1 MRINPQRSKEMRRK
15 TPRWKNG
22 ICLLFA
28 VTLLAT
34 AAPTSVQA
42 EQEYWPEGPSI
53 DTPSAIV
60 MEMNSGTILYEKAA
74 EESHYPASI
83 TKIMTTMLA
92 LEHCELSEIVTFS
105 KDAVYK
111 TPSDSS
117 HIARDVGEQM
127 TMEQCLYAV
136 MLESANECAYAVAE
150 HVGQKL
156 GGDYQT
162 FIDLM
167 NQKAQELGCTN
178 THFNNSN
185 GLHDNE
191 HWTCARDMA
200 LIASAAYE
208 NETFRI
214 ITGTKKYQIP
224 PTNKHDVIT
233 YLVNHQKLL
242 HRYKDS
248 NEVYEYCTGGKT
260 GYTNKAKNTLVT
272 YAEKDGLSLV
282 CVVMYT
288 TSSAQWDESRE
299 LLEYCF
305 QNFKAFTIA
314 EHENAVLSNDV
325 NKGVMNSYGSYVSL
339 DSSAYVVLPAMA
351 AFSDAECKQ
360 VDVEGSGTTIAQ
372 LQYTYAGRH
381 VGSVD
386 IVASGVKVED
396 SYFDSEKEDM
406 TEEDKKVVKV
416 EPLVIVGCV
425 AAVVIVLA
433 IIILCKRF
441 YDNYYVI
448 LHNMEVKRQRKERFR
463 PISKK
468 KRRWRKS
475 DRMFR

>member
-1 MRINPQRSKEMRRK
+1 MRNK
-15 TPRWKNG
+15 TPRWKKSV
-22 ICLLFA
+22 CLMFVA
-28 VTLLAT
+28 TLLAT
-34 AAPTSVQA
+34 AAPMSVQA

-53 DTPSAIV
+53 ETPSAVV
-60 MEMNSGTILYEKAA
+60 MEMNSGTVLYEKNGT
-74 EESHYPASI
+74 ESNYPASI
-83 TKIMTTMLA
+83 TKILTTLLA
-92 LEHCELSEIVTFS
+92 LENCELSEIVTFS

-167 NQKAQELGCTN
+167 NQKAKELGCVN
-178 THFNNSN
+178 THFSNSN
-185 GLHDNE
+185 GLHDDE
-191 HWTCARDMA
+191 HWTCASDMA
-200 LIASAAYE
+200 IIASAAYQ

-224 PTNKHDVIT
+224 PTNKHDVVT

-260 GYTNKAKNTLVT
+260 GYTNKARNTLVT
-272 YAEKDGLSLV
+272 YAEKDGLKLV
-282 CVVMYT
+282 SVVMHT

-305 QNFKAFTIA
+305 QNFKAFRIA
-314 EHENAVLSNDV
+314 EHEDAVLSSDV

-339 DSSAYVVLPAMA
+339 DESAYVVLPAMA

-372 LQYTYAGRH
+372 LLYTYAGRH

-396 SYFDSEKEDM
+396 SYFDSQKEELPDD
-406 TEEDKKVVKV
+406 DKKVVKV
-416 EPLVIVGCV
+416 EPLYIVGWIVAVIV
-425 AAVVIVLA
+425 VIA
-433 IIILCKRF
+433 IIILCKWI

-448 LHNMEVKRQRKERFR
+448 IHNMEVKRQRKERFR

-468 KRRWRKS
+468 KRRWKKS